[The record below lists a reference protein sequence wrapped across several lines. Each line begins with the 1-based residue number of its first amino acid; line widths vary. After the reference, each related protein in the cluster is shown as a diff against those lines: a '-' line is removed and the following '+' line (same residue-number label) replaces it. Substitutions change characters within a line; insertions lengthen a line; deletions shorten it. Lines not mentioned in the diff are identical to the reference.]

1 MTQKYTI
8 GIDVGG
14 SSTKSAIYTL
24 QGKVVGEGKAN
35 YQPVE
40 PRKGVA
46 EYNATEILDAVD
58 ESLKIACDHP
68 ILHCGL
74 QIFEGNTKSQ
84 TSYK

>member
-40 PRKGVA
+40 PRKA
-46 EYNATEILDAVD
+46 LLNIT
-58 ESLKIACDHP
+58 
-68 ILHCGL
+68 L
-74 QIFEGNTKSQ
+74 QKYLMQ
-84 TSYK
+84 